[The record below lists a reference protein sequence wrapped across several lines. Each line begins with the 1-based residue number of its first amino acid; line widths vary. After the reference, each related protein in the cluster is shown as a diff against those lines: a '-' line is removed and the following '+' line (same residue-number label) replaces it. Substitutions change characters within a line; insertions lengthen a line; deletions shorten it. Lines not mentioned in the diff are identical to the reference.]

1 MKSFTLIAL
10 LSLLST
16 LTTAAVLPAEH
27 TSAELIER
35 DDATSA
41 STTDVDV
48 ASVNSANITDIDV
61 ECNGCPPPP
70 NYERWGVRPFSSD
83 LQSSILLTSKTHC

>member
-1 MKSFTLIAL
+1 MKSFTLVAL

-27 TSAELIER
+27 ASAELIER
-35 DDATSA
+35 DDATST
-41 STTDVDV
+41 SSTDVDV
-48 ASVNSANITDIDV
+48 ASLVVSTNGT

-70 NYERWGVRPFSSD
+70 NYERWGVR
-83 LQSSILLTSKTHC
+83 QSTRA